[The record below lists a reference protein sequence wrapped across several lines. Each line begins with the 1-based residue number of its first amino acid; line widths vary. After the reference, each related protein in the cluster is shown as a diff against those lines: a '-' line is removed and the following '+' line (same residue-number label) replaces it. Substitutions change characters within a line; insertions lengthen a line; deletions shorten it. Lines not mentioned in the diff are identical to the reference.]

1 MGKVI
6 SIDFGLQRSGLALSD
21 DSRTFAFGRDTV
33 SSKHLMDELQQLIS
47 LENVDTI
54 VLGLPLTLNATDT
67 HITANVR
74 LLSMALEQ
82 KFPDCEIVLLDERFT
97 SKMAAQTLHTAGAT
111 RSQKKQKGLIDK
123 VSATILLQNYL
134 DQVR

>member
-1 MGKVI
+1 MAKVL

-33 SSKHLMDELQQLIS
+33 ASSQLMDELKKL
-47 LENVDTI
+47 LPKENVDTI
-54 VLGLPLTLNATDT
+54 VLGLPLALNAEDTD
-67 HITANVR
+67 ITENVR
-74 LLSMALEQ
+74 RLHAVLEQ
-82 KFPDCEIVLLDERFT
+82 EFPTAKVVLLDERFT
-97 SKMAAQTLHTAGAT
+97 SKMAAQTLHYAGAT

-134 DQVR
+134 DRPH

>member
-1 MGKVI
+1 MGKVL

-33 SSKHLMDELQQLIS
+33 ASNQLMNELQLLIS

-54 VLGLPLTLNATDT
+54 VLGLPLSLKATDT
-67 HITANVR
+67 DITENVR
-74 LLSMALEQ
+74 LLSLALEQ
-82 KFPDCEIVLLDERFT
+82 NFPDCKIVFIDERFT
-97 SKMAAQTLHTAGAT
+97 SKMAAQTLHVAGAT
-111 RSQKKQKGLIDK
+111 RSQKMQKGLIDK

-134 DQVR
+134 DQMH